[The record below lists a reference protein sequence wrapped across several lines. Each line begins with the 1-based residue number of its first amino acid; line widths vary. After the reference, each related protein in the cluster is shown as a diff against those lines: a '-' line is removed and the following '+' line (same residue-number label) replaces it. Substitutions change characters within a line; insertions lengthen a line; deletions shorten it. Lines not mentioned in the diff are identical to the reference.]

1 VPTLPDLSD
10 ATVRRRWLRIGAIVI
25 VGLIAL
31 RFGWR
36 ALVPPAVP
44 TMAVTRG
51 PLVQT
56 VVATGRVR
64 ADARARLGAQLT
76 GTVIRVLVREGDTV
90 RVGQLLAELD
100 PTEQVAAV
108 GQARANLG
116 QSRANLQQIR
126 EVRRPVAAATLRQ
139 AEAGLEKAEADYRRL
154 VALRDGGAASED
166 QLESARQTLTTA
178 RSQRDIARAQ
188 ATAAEAEGADI
199 RLAEAS
205 VAAAQAALDAA
216 EARLAYTRIVSPGT
230 GIVLIR
236 AVEPGDAVQ
245 PGRVLMELA
254 LKAPVM
260 LSVVP
265 DEKNLARL
273 AVGQAAVASAD
284 AFPQERFP
292 ATVSYVSPVVDPAQ
306 GTVEVRLTVDSVPEY
321 LRPDMTISVNI
332 EVARRG
338 EALVVPLDAVHE
350 ALSGA
355 PWVLVIRG
363 REAARQPVR
372 LGAQGTESAE
382 VLDGLAE
389 GDRVVPVSA
398 RGVAEGDRV
407 RAGRP
412 D

>member
-10 ATVRRRWLRIGAIVI
+10 AAVRRRWLRIGAIVI
-25 VGLIAL
+25 VGVIAL
-31 RFGWR
+31 RFSWR

-90 RVGQLLAELD
+90 RAGQLLAELD

-108 GQARANLG
+108 SQARANLG
-116 QSRANLQQIR
+116 QARANLQQIR

-350 ALSGA
+350 ALSGS

-363 REAARQPVR
+363 REAARQAVR

-382 VLDGLAE
+382 VLDGLVE

-407 RAGRP
+407 RAARP